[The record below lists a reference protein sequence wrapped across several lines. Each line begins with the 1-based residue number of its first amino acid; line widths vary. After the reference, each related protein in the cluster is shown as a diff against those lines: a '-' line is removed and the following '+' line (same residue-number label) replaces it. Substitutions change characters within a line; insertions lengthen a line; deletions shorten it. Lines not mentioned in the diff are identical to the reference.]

1 MPAQPDPSK
10 STLLH
15 ATTIAADDRAV
26 LIRGASGSGK
36 SGLALQLMAY
46 GADLVADDRTQVWVQ
61 DGHVMADVPETILGQ
76 IEARGVGVL
85 KAPPTGPRQVK
96 LVVDLDLTETERLPA
111 LRETHLLDIALPLIG
126 KSGFAH
132 FPAAILLYLR
142 HGRLA

>member
-1 MPAQPDPSK
+1 MPSLPDLSK
-10 STLLH
+10 LTLLH
-15 ATTIAADDRAV
+15 ATTIAVDDRAV

-46 GADLVADDRTQVWVQ
+46 GAGLLADDRTHVWVQ
-61 DGHVMADVPETILGQ
+61 DGHVMADVPQTISGQ

-85 KAPPTGPRQVK
+85 KAPPTGPRRVK
-96 LVVDLDLTETERLPA
+96 LVVDLDLTETERLPPM
-111 LRETHLLDIALPLIG
+111 RETQLLDVAVPLVG
-126 KSGFAH
+126 KTGFAH